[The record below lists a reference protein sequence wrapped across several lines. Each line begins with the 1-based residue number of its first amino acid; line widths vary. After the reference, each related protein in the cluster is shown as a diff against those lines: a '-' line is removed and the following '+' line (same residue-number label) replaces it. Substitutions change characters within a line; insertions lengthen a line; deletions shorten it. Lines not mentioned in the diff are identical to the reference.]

1 MEQNDKTQKE
11 PIWNSANVETGN
23 LQLEDKILKTAAQ
36 FFGEDLLPIMGIK
49 GTIRYV
55 VPTEQIHLEARRL
68 EEDFNF
74 AMEDGTLRHLEFESD
89 SIAIKDLRRFREY
102 EAYMSMS
109 YQAPVITTVICTS
122 NVRVLKD
129 SLTEGINSYKVEVVR
144 MKNHDAD
151 WVFKKVEECF
161 FQNKPLT
168 KEELLQVLLTPLM
181 SGGMTIKERI
191 FRGLEIIR
199 AVQSELEQEKLRRME
214 SVLYALAVKLLEK
227 GDLEQVK
234 ERFGMTVLGQMLME
248 DGVKKGI
255 QEGVKEGLERVNRL
269 NLILA
274 QQNRTDDIIKAAGDI
289 EWQKKLF
296 EEFGI

>member
-74 AMEDGTLRHLEFESD
+74 AMEDGTLRYLEFESD

-129 SLTEGINSYKVEVVR
+129 SLTEGINSYQVEVVR

-151 WVFKKVEECF
+151 WVFEKVEECF